1 MSLRNKT
8 IAEALREGKQRLRS
22 AGKDAY
28 AVEAELLLEKA
39 VGLNRTAL
47 FLRGEEPLS
56 AEAAMQYEGF
66 LAERESGRPT
76 QYILGTWEFMGLPF
90 SVGEGVLIPRGD
102 TEILVETILEK
113 QQTEPLRTILDIG
126 TGSGCIPVSLSHYGQ
141 FEYVLAVDISR
152 KALGY
157 ATKNA
162 AANHAEISFY
172 ESDLFQNIPAQW
184 RGQLDAIVSNPPY
197 SIKWAGDDNPLLI
210 NDPRFSPA
218 GVLAPKSKADLAFIM
233 HSLSWLATGG
243 TAAIVCFPGIM
254 YRGGAEQ
261 KIRKYLVENNY
272 IDAIIGLPANIFYG
286 TSIPTCILVMKKC
299 RKQDD
304 NILFIDASREFEKV
318 KTQNKLRAEHINK
331 IVETYRNRSEVE
343 KYSHCATLQEIAEND
358 YNLNIPRYVD
368 TFEEEEPI
376 DIHAVMAEIKELE
389 AKRADLDKQIE
400 VYLKELGIVE

>member
-8 IAEALREGKQRLRS
+8 IAEALREGKKRLQR
-22 AGKDAY
+22 AGKEAY

-126 TGSGCIPVSLSHYGQ
+126 TGSGCIPVSLSHYGK

-157 ATKNA
+157 ATKTRRQIMRKFRFTRVIYFKMCLRSG
-162 AANHAEISFY
+162 EGSWMRLFPIRPIFPRRIS
-172 ESDLFQNIPAQW
+172 Q
-184 RGQLDAIVSNPPY
+184 G
-197 SIKWAGDDNPLLI
+197 
-210 NDPRFSPA
+210 
-218 GVLAPKSKADLAFIM
+218 
-233 HSLSWLATGG
+233 
-243 TAAIVCFPGIM
+243 
-254 YRGGAEQ
+254 
-261 KIRKYLVENNY
+261 
-272 IDAIIGLPANIFYG
+272 
-286 TSIPTCILVMKKC
+286 
-299 RKQDD
+299 
-304 NILFIDASREFEKV
+304 
-318 KTQNKLRAEHINK
+318 
-331 IVETYRNRSEVE
+331 
-343 KYSHCATLQEIAEND
+343 
-358 YNLNIPRYVD
+358 
-368 TFEEEEPI
+368 
-376 DIHAVMAEIKELE
+376 
-389 AKRADLDKQIE
+389 
-400 VYLKELGIVE
+400 

>member
-47 FLRGEEPLS
+47 FLRGEEPIS

-141 FEYVLAVDISR
+141 FERVLAVDISR

-172 ESDLFQNIPAQW
+172 ESDLFQNVPAQW

-197 SIKWAGDDNPLLI
+197 IPKEDCGLI
-210 NDPRFSPA
+210 
-218 GVLAPKSKADLAFIM
+218 
-233 HSLSWLATGG
+233 
-243 TAAIVCFPGIM
+243 
-254 YRGGAEQ
+254 
-261 KIRKYLVENNY
+261 
-272 IDAIIGLPANIFYG
+272 
-286 TSIPTCILVMKKC
+286 
-299 RKQDD
+299 
-304 NILFIDASREFEKV
+304 
-318 KTQNKLRAEHINK
+318 
-331 IVETYRNRSEVE
+331 RSNA
-343 KYSHCATLQEIAEND
+343 K
-358 YNLNIPRYVD
+358 NLTRS
-368 TFEEEEPI
+368 
-376 DIHAVMAEIKELE
+376 
-389 AKRADLDKQIE
+389 
-400 VYLKELGIVE
+400 

>member
-197 SIKWAGDDNPLLI
+197 IPKEDIAGLMTEVKDFE
-210 NDPRFSPA
+210 PRNA
-218 GVLAPKSKADLAFIM
+218 LD
-233 HSLSWLATGG
+233 
-243 TAAIVCFPGIM
+243 
-254 YRGGAEQ
+254 GGADGLDFYRSISE
-261 KIRKYLVENNY
+261 KWKDALVPGGRLYFEVG
-272 IDAIIGLPANIFYG
+272 IGQADSVLRIMRSQGFG
-286 TSIPTCILVMKKC
+286 DIQI
-299 RKQDD
+299 
-304 NILFIDASREFEKV
+304 V
-318 KTQNKLRAEHINK
+318 KDLH
-331 IVETYRNRSEVE
+331 
-343 KYSHCATLQEIAEND
+343 D
-358 YNLNIPRYVD
+358 IPRVVFG
-368 TFEEEEPI
+368 T
-376 DIHAVMAEIKELE
+376 LCT
-389 AKRADLDKQIE
+389 E
-400 VYLKELGIVE
+400 V